1 MGDASARMGLEQGT
15 EGGALGVAILTHGGD
30 WNLSRRAHLH
40 ARRDRDGLGERA
52 ATARVQR

>member
-1 MGDASARMGLEQGT
+1 MGLEQGT